1 MKNLR
6 HTRNAILLMLLVS
19 GVLVQA
25 ADSSP
30 TASATQPWVWPP
42 SPEKPRVQHV
52 KTIIT
57 PENLDIKKGFFAKI
71 WDFVAGKDT
80 IDRIVAPHGVVSN
93 GRGKVYVADW
103 GGAVVHYFDFEKKK
117 YDKFGKT
124 RQGNLISPIGIALDE
139 DEFIYVS
146 DSVKR
151 RIFVFEGNKNKRVIG
166 DDSLL
171 RPTGIAV
178 NKKEK
183 ILYVVDTVGHRV
195 DVFDLS
201 GRKKGS
207 FGKRGSGEGEL
218 NYPTHIALDAAG
230 DVYIMDSLN
239 FRVQIFDK
247 AGKFLSKFGG
257 TGTGIHDFIKPKGI
271 AIDNEGHVWVSD
283 GMRNSIQV
291 FDRSGRLLLI
301 FGKMGIGPGEFNLP
315 AGLFF
320 DEKNKLY
327 VADTYNYRVQSFQ
340 YLTQ

>member
-1 MKNLR
+1 MENLPLQKCISPDAPCFR
-6 HTRNAILLMLLVS
+6 CR
-19 GVLVQA
+19 VQTA
-25 ADSSP
+25 VSSP
-30 TASATQPWVWPP
+30 AVSATQPWVWPP
-42 SPEKPRVQHV
+42 APEIPRVQHV
-52 KTIIT
+52 KTFIT
-57 PENLDIKKGFFAKI
+57 PENLDIKKGFFAKV
-71 WDFVAGKDT
+71 WDFVAGKDMV
-80 IDRIVAPHGVVSN
+80 DRILAPQGVVSN

-103 GGAVVHYFDFEKKK
+103 GGRVVHYFDFEKKR

-124 RQGNLISPIGIALDE
+124 REGYLASPVGIALDE
-139 DEFIYVS
+139 DDFIYVS

-171 RPTGIAV
+171 RPTGIAI

-183 ILYVVDTVGHRV
+183 LLYVVDTAGHRV

-201 GRKKGS
+201 GRKTGS
-207 FGKRGSGEGEL
+207 FGKRGSREGEF
-218 NYPTHIALDAAG
+218 NYPTHIAVDAAG
-230 DVYIMDSLN
+230 AIYIMDSLN

-247 AGKFLSKFGG
+247 SGKFLSKFGG

-271 AIDNEGHVWVSD
+271 AVDSQGHVWVSD
-283 GMRNSIQV
+283 SMRNSIQV
-291 FDRSGRLLLI
+291 FDRDGKLLLI

-315 AGLFF
+315 AGLFI

-327 VADTYNYRVQSFQ
+327 VADTYNYRVQTFQ